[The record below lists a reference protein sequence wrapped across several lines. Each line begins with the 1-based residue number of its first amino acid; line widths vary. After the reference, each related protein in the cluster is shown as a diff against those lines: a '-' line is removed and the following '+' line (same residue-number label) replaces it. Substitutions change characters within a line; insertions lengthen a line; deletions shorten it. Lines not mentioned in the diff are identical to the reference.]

1 MSLATLVSTA
11 VDLECITQLVEFVR
25 AAREWVCV
33 AVYQLTV
40 DGSPELVRALNRA
53 AARGVAVYLVVN
65 NWRLQPSSNRC
76 CAELARALQPQ
87 VRLALWRHHVMNNTH
102 CKFALRDDGRFVV
115 LTSNVTPHFAAPCG
129 WRGVGVEIEGDSVAA
144 GAVWDAFEW
153 LWRGA
158 TLQRCTGA
166 ERQPVVGAKAINTRP
181 SGPRPAALR
190 DVRVLFE
197 RTCAGCVADRLAGAT
212 TVRALLEMIAS
223 ARTTVDVVA
232 SNLSSRRVIRAPL
245 EASRRGVRVRCV
257 LSHGINTFY
266 RWLGH
271 LTNEQVERRY
281 SRELE
286 IRWANRRGATCR
298 LPGCQG
304 GTAPR
309 GVNHSKLLV
318 VDSEHVLLG
327 SSNLDWLSM
336 VHSSELNVAFVD
348 PGGRIAGVFA
358 RFWAEALGS
367 AESSF

>member
-1 MSLATLVSTA
+1 
-11 VDLECITQLVEFVR
+11 
-25 AAREWVCV
+25 
-33 AVYQLTV
+33 
-40 DGSPELVRALNRA
+40 
-53 AARGVAVYLVVN
+53 
-65 NWRLQPSSNRC
+65 
-76 CAELARALQPQ
+76 
-87 VRLALWRHHVMNNTH
+87 VMNNTH
-102 CKFALRDDGRFVV
+102 CKFALRDDRRFVV
-115 LTSNVTPHFAAPCG
+115 LTSNVTAHFAAPCG
-129 WRGVGVEIEGDSVAA
+129 WRGVGVDIQGDSTSCAT
-144 GAVWDAFEW
+144 VWDAFAW

-158 TLQRCTGA
+158 TPQRCTGSIALRA
-166 ERQPVVGAKAINTRP
+166 EARHVAPTALGGWAAI
-181 SGPRPAALR
+181 R

-212 TVRALLEMIAS
+212 TARALLEMIAS

-232 SNLSSRRVIRAPL
+232 SNLSSRRVIRALL

-257 LSHGINTFY
+257 LSHGMNTFY

-281 SRELE
+281 SHELE
-286 IRWANRRGATCR
+286 IRWANRRDATCR

-318 VDSEHVLLG
+318 VDDEHVLLG
-327 SSNLDWLSM
+327 SSNLDWLSI

-348 PGGRIAGVFA
+348 PGRHIANVFA

-367 AESSF
+367 A